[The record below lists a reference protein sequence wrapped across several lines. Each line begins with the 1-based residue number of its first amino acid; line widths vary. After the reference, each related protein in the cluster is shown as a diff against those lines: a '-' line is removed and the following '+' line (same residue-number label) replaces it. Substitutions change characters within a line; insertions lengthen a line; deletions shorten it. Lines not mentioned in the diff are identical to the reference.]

1 MDLSFEFRNNFVFRC
16 AVFFVVLK
24 YVIGLI
30 RVDFDSNN
38 QMGEGDTPKRPMIV
52 STVGTNLELFWL
64 FFPVQAFVTIIS
76 VRTFKHIGDRRTD
89 W

>member
-64 FFPVQAFVTIIS
+64 FFFSSSSICDYNFCTYLQTH
-76 VRTFKHIGDRRTD
+76 R
-89 W
+89 